1 MLLNSLFKHWSYRL
15 FAPGVMLR
23 QTYDAFKVLLEDDGR
38 SHDLM
43 AEFEMLYHDGKRED
57 FAGICRRY
65 DDFAGAVGGMIDSL
79 EQMNPA
85 DAITLRQYYK
95 KFDFYI
101 RFLLASPEQFS
112 IPPFVVHFDTTP
124 EPSQTGNKAYNLA
137 VLKNELQAP
146 VPAGFSITTS
156 AFFKLIEHNHL
167 RQPIND
173 LLAAVD
179 IEEQQALLQQSQK
192 LIALIRSAEIPSEI
206 SLEIINAYD
215 RMERQR
221 GCSVQTAVRSS
232 AISEDGE
239 QSFAGQYHTELGVSR
254 ETVLASYLE
263 VVASKYSPEA
273 LFYRIT
279 VGLTDEETPIAVLVL
294 AMIDARASGVMYTVD
309 PTTTAEREQLAIH
322 SIYGLGELLVGGSA
336 NADAF
341 SVNRTDGK
349 IKERIKGKQKEK
361 LVTRDNHLVETDL
374 DTAELDVFSISDE
387 TAVELAWWGQR
398 IESHYGQPQDIEW
411 AMTSDDALFLLQTRP
426 VQQQKDP
433 QCEAGN
439 TVEVHVQPVLS
450 GGKKAAGGA
459 AGGKVYL
466 AVGKDVQGIEE
477 GAILVVR
484 STPPS
489 LVRVLSKLAA
499 VVADKGSSAGHFATV
514 CREFGIPLLVNT
526 ETATSV
532 ISHGQEVTVDA
543 DRGVVYPGLVESLL
557 QDHDSGNRKKKDDIP
572 YFKKLRAVLDFITPL
587 NLVDSTAADFL
598 PSSCRSLHDIIR
610 YTHEQAVQSMFTLGD
625 KVSSRSGKCRHLQ
638 TELPLDIYLLDVGE
652 GICAD
657 AGDEELVPL
666 DYLCSVPFLALW
678 QGLSHPGVDWQAHS
692 HFDWKSFDDIA
703 LAGGVAT
710 KNSGDFA
717 SYAIISQ
724 DYLNLNM
731 RFGYHFTLVDALC
744 STDSRANYCQLR
756 FAGGGGDYTGK
767 TLRIEFLVA
776 VLARLGLETTVRADL
791 LDTRIAD
798 VGSKD
803 LCVILDMLG
812 RLLGATKLMD
822 MVLKE
827 GGDVNYYVE
836 QFFAGNYNFSG

>member
-1 MLLNSLFKHWSYRL
+1 MLLNSLFKHWTYRL
-15 FAPGVMLR
+15 FAPGVMLH
-23 QTYDAFKVLLEDDGR
+23 QTYDAFKNLLEEDGR

-43 AEFEMLYHDGKRED
+43 AEFEILYHDGKRED

-101 RFLLASPEQFS
+101 RFLLAPPEQFS

-124 EPSQTGNKAYNLA
+124 ESSQTGNKAYNLA
-137 VLKNELQAP
+137 VLKNELHAP

-173 LLAAVD
+173 LLAAID
-179 IEEQQALLQQSQK
+179 IEDQQALLQQSEQ
-192 LIALIRSAEIPSEI
+192 LVALIRSAEIPSEI
-206 SLEIINAYD
+206 SLDIINAYD
-215 RMERQR
+215 QMERQR

-239 QSFAGQYHTELGVSR
+239 HSFAGQYHTVLSVNR
-254 ETVLASYLE
+254 ETVLDSYLE

-279 VGLTDEETPIAVLVL
+279 VGLSDEETPIAVLVL
-294 AMIDARASGVMYTVD
+294 AMIDAATSGVMYTVD
-309 PTTTAEREQLAIH
+309 PTTTNGQEQLAVH

-336 NADAF
+336 NADSF
-341 SVNRTDGK
+341 LINRQHSK
-349 IKERIKGKQKEK
+349 IKDKKKGRQRKK
-361 LVTRDNHLVETDL
+361 LVIQDNHLVEANL
-374 DTAELDVFSISDE
+374 ETAEHDSFSISDGM
-387 TAVELAWWGQR
+387 AMELAEWGKR
-398 IESHYGQPQDIEW
+398 IESYYGQPQDIEW
-411 AMTSDDALFLLQTRP
+411 AMTSDEALFLLQTRP
-426 VQQQKDP
+426 LLEQIDSQR
-433 QCEAGN
+433 
-439 TVEVHVQPVLS
+439 EVRNAEEVAVQPVLS

-459 AGGKVYL
+459 AGGKIYL
-466 AVGKDVQGIEE
+466 AVDKDVQEIEA

-499 VVADKGSSAGHFATV
+499 VVADKGSTAGHFATV

-532 ISHGQEVTVDA
+532 LSHGQEVTVDA
-543 DRGVVYPGLVESLL
+543 DHGVVYPGLVDVLL
-557 QDHDSGNRKKKDDIP
+557 QDNDSGNIKDDIP
-572 YFKKLRAVLDFITPL
+572 YFKKLRAILDFITPL
-587 NLVDSTAADFL
+587 KLVDSTAADFL

-610 YTHEQAVQSMFTLGD
+610 YTHEQAIQGMFTLGD

-638 TELPLDIYLLDVGE
+638 TELPLEIYLLDVGE

-710 KNSGDFA
+710 QKTGDFS
-717 SYAIISQ
+717 SYAIISL

-744 STDSRANYCQLR
+744 SPDRRANYCQLR

-776 VLARLGLETTVRADL
+776 VLGRLGLETTVRADL
-791 LDTRIAD
+791 LDARIAD
-798 VGSKD
+798 IGSKD
-803 LCVILDMLG
+803 LCVTLDMLG

-827 GGDVNYYVE
+827 EGDVNYYVD
-836 QFFAGNYNFSG
+836 QFFAGIYDFSG